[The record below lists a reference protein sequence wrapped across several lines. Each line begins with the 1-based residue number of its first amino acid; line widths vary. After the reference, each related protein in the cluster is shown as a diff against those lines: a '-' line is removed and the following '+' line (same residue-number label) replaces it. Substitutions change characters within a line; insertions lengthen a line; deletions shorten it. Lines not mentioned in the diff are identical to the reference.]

1 MEDIDALLKKI
12 MSMQDLALMAH
23 KIKFDSP
30 DGYNEQTYQK
40 VIDNIKRL
48 AGEIYND

>member
-30 DGYNEQTYQK
+30 ARYNQQTYQK
-40 VIDNIKRL
+40 VINNIKRL